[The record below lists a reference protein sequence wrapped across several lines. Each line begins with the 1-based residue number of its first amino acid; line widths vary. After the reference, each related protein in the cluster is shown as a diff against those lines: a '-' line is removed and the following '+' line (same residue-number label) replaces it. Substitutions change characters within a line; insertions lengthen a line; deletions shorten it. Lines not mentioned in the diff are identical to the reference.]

1 MPTVDV
7 VVVGSGPLGAVV
19 ARRCAEAGRRALLVE
34 QGPAISTPTGSHVRN
49 AARYQRDP
57 DSYLAGIGGF
67 FDYFDERAPDA
78 GLPGAC
84 TTAADGGQGV
94 LWTNNCPWPDVALE
108 LEGLLDDATWAKLL
122 DDAARVLGVTSD
134 QFDASVRQQRMPS
147 RLTPLFAATGRR
159 VGPQPIAGHV
169 TDPRRDEVHW
179 NATSD
184 VLAGAGDAADRIER
198 RRATV
203 ARIDLAGARATGVTF
218 DDGTSVAAGAVVVAA
233 GAFST
238 PVLLHASGVRPAS
251 LGRGLTYH
259 VVAISQ
265 LVLDEALC
273 AAPGTHD
280 LIPRLWIGPSAS
292 ADWNTMVLRDVCPLV
307 ATGDDVHVDPN
318 RLVEIQSFCPVDPRD
333 DNVMR
338 IVDDGTVTF
347 DVPLS
352 ADDTSR
358 MQRAIDDQHA
368 IAAALGRFRTGCEPV
383 WMAKGFAHV
392 MGTCRIGASAESSVC
407 DDTGRVHGVADLY
420 CATVGVLPTRV
431 IVNPTLTGAA
441 LALRTADAVC
451 AAGP

>member
-1 MPTVDV
+1 MTDV

-19 ARRCAEAGRRALLVE
+19 ARRCAEAGRHVLLVE
-34 QGPAISTPTGSHVRN
+34 QGPAISEPAGSHVRN
-49 AARYQRDP
+49 AQRYQRDP

-67 FDYFDERAPDA
+67 FDYFDEHAIDA

-94 LWTNNCPWPDVALE
+94 LWTNNCPLPDVALE
-108 LEGLLDDATWAKLL
+108 LDGVLDAPTWGRLLDEAW
-122 DDAARVLGVTSD
+122 RYLGVTSD
-134 QFDASVRQQRMPS
+134 QFDASVRQQRIAPK
-147 RLTPLFAATGRR
+147 LATALAATGRR
-159 VGPQPIAGHV
+159 VGPQPIAGYV
-169 TDPRRDEVHW
+169 ADPLHDVVHW
-179 NATSD
+179 NATAD
-184 VLAGAGDAADRIER
+184 ILAATAGTHDGAVTR

-203 ARIDLAGARATGVTF
+203 TRIDHDGTRATGVTF
-218 DDGTSVAAGAVVVAA
+218 ADGTSVPAGAVVVAA

-238 PVLLHASGVRPAS
+238 PVLLHGSGIRPAA

-265 LVLDEALC
+265 LVLDAALC
-273 AAPGTHD
+273 AAPGAHD
-280 LIPRLWIGPSAS
+280 LIPRLWIGPSAE

-333 DNVMR
+333 GNVMR
-338 IVDDGTVTF
+338 IDDDGTVTF

-352 ADDTSR
+352 EADTQR
-358 MQRAIDDQHA
+358 MRRAIDDQHA
-368 IAAALGRFRTGCEPV
+368 IAGVLGRFRSGCEPV

-392 MGTCRIGASAESSVC
+392 MGTCRIGASPDDSVC
-407 DDTGRVHGVADLY
+407 DDTGRVHGFANLY
-420 CATVGVLPTRV
+420 CATVGVLPARM

-441 LALRTADAVC
+441 LALRTADALC
-451 AAGP
+451 ATPT